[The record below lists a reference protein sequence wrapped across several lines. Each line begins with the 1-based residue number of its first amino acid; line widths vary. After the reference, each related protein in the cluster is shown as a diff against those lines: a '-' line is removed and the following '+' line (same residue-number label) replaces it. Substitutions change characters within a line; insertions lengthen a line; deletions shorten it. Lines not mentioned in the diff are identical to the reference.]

1 MGGRFDG
8 GFFPGPGLELVLV
21 ALVLFAGPV
30 LAVAEPIDVR
40 ITPVPLSADDPGLE
54 TAGRLKYRGGIHL
67 VADDPTFG
75 GLSALGVSDDG
86 KRMVALSDRGR
97 RFSARLVYDETG
109 NLAGLRNTDLAT
121 MAGLDGAP
129 LSSRD
134 DGDAESM
141 SPGIE
146 GEIIVAFERRHRL
159 WRYLPGVTVPEPLP
173 GPDEMQDLPFNNGIE
188 ALTLLAD
195 GSLLALSE
203 GKQGRKQTVGWISSR
218 DGWSVLTFPTPDGF
232 RVTGAATM
240 TGGDVLVLE
249 RFFTLRGS
257 NRVRLKRISAATI
270 KPGGVLAGTVIARL
284 RPPLTVDNF
293 EGIDVR
299 KGPAGEIFIYLVSD
313 DNFNPEQRTL
323 LMMFELME

>member
-1 MGGRFDG
+1 MGRRLDFGIFT
-8 GFFPGPGLELVLV
+8 GLGLGLAALVLV
-21 ALVLFAGPV
+21 SVPAIAF
-30 LAVAEPIDVR
+30 AEPIDVR
-40 ITPVPLSADDPGLE
+40 INPVPLSADDPDLK

-67 VADDPTFG
+67 YAEDPGFG
-75 GLSALGVSDDG
+75 GFSALGVSDDG
-86 KRMVALSDRGR
+86 KRLVALSDRGR
-97 RFSARLVYDETG
+97 RFSARLVYDQTG
-109 NLAGLRNTDLAT
+109 NLAGLRDTDLAT

-141 SPGIE
+141 SPGVE

-173 GPDEMQDLPFNNGIE
+173 GPDEMQDLPSNNGIE

-203 GKQGRKQTVGWISSR
+203 GKPGRKQTVGWISSR
-218 DGWSVLTFPTPDGF
+218 EGWSVLTYPTSDGF

-240 TGGDVLVLE
+240 PGGDVLVLE
-249 RFFTLRGS
+249 RSFVLRGS
-257 NRVRLKRISAATI
+257 NRIRLKRISAATI
-270 KPGGVLAGTVIARL
+270 KPGGVLAGTIIARL
-284 RPPLTVDNF
+284 HRPLTVDNF
-293 EGIDVR
+293 EGSEIR
-299 KGPAGEIFIYLVSD
+299 KGPAGEVFIYLVSD
-313 DNFNPEQRTL
+313 DNFNPGQRTL